1 MKSLIKL
8 LVFVVL
14 SVISNGIFAQEQN
27 NVSGVVTNEK
37 GEPLKSATVFIGGS
51 ERVTPADENG
61 HFIFK
66 NIPQGTFK
74 LSVQMLGYE
83 PLTRN
88 IIVKGAPLNIEM
100 KLKPKAIRLNEVKIG
115 NSNIWKKNFEL
126 FKEQFLGRSRNAK
139 QCEILNPQIINFTNK
154 KGIVLADADEFLVI
168 ENKRLGYRIRYL
180 LQDFGYTT
188 ADRTTLY
195 HGEHTFEELDGT
207 DEQKKEWS
215 KNRAE
220 TYNGSFRHFLR
231 SVYANNV
238 LENGFV
244 AKTALGYGKFSKLD
258 NVTDDRDKL
267 VVVNTPVKFDS
278 LITAIDTSFVS
289 LKFKQ
294 LYVVYDPKGAAA
306 YRRDALKKTVVYQKT
321 TIVINKAAS
330 LLKLFTDQA
339 IIDKKGSYT
348 DYRNFFI
355 EGYWANARMG
365 DELPEEYM
373 PPFGE
378 RPRGNVP
385 VNKPAFALQ
394 RWTDSI
400 PQEKAYLHMD
410 KPYYAL
416 SDTIWFKGYLTTG
429 SRHLLSERSSAVY
442 VDLINDQNQR
452 VKTLKL
458 QTAMGT
464 VAGNFILDDSIK
476 AGSYNIR
483 AYTQWM
489 RNAGEDYFFNKTFT
503 IGDPTKPV
511 LAGASK
517 KDIKAALQQ
526 TDVQFFPESGNLV
539 NGITSRIGFKAV
551 AANGL
556 GEAISGTITDSQNN
570 EVATI
575 NTLHAGMGSFLLT
588 PLPGKTYTANINF
601 DDGSRTALELPAALY
616 EGYVLSIYQPNTDS
630 ILVRIKA
637 SAHLQNTKLSLIAHS
652 GGELI
657 VTTPVEISS
666 AITSVWLNKRLFPS
680 GIAQFAIFNAK
691 DEPLNERIAFI
702 KNDDQMQLAINTP
715 KTLYKS
721 KENVQLE
728 LTAKESGGTPIAANF
743 SVAVIDA
750 NKFPVDESA
759 ESTIFSNLL
768 LTSDLKGYIEKPNYY
783 FMTDS
788 SVVNRALDNLM
799 LTQGYRRFEWKSLLD
814 TANTRPT
821 FAAEGLG
828 IAVTGTVETLTHK
841 PMPNAA
847 VLLVSTNAR
856 VSKTVLTDDAGKFKF
871 DNLVFADSARFAIQ
885 AVNSKNSD
893 RTIITIDSIPSAAI
907 TVKQNLAEVNI
918 IKATLQK
925 AADEGKPAKLA
936 GLHALK
942 EVKIKA
948 VKVIVDEN
956 QDAMKQGALTQRDG
970 SVDKVLRIENP
981 EIYNTVGEFLLARV
995 PGVTIETGP
1004 TGVTSLVDMR
1014 PSISVSGGTADSR
1027 AIGMLVNGISTGYDI
1042 DDVLNGRVFMVE
1054 DVDRIQIIR
1063 TSLPAK
1069 ERMRVN
1075 YGPGSGAAG
1084 YINIILKHP
1093 SQRKQYNTA
1102 IANIMPKG
1110 YNKSR
1115 QFYSPRYDRPN
1126 NRAAQLP
1133 DQRSTILWA
1142 PYVNTDAEGKSTI
1155 DFFNAD
1161 GPGTYRVVVEGINAA
1176 GELGRQ
1182 VFSYKVEQ

>member
-1 MKSLIKL
+1 MKPLFKL

-14 SVISNGIFAQEQN
+14 SVVSAGVFAQDPN
-27 NVSGVVTNEK
+27 NISGIVINEK

-51 ERVTPADENG
+51 ERVTLADENG
-61 HFIFK
+61 HFNFK
-66 NIPQGTFK
+66 NVPQGTFK

-88 IIVKGAPLNIEM
+88 LIVKGAPLNIEM
-100 KLKPKAIRLNEVKIG
+100 KLKPKAIRLDEVKIG

-139 QCEILNPQIINFTNK
+139 QCEILNPQVINFTNK
-154 KGIVLADADEFLVI
+154 KGILLADADEFLII

-220 TYNGSFRHFLR
+220 SYKGSFRHFLR
-231 SVYANNV
+231 SIYANNV
-238 LENGFV
+238 LENGFI
-244 AKTALGYGKFSKLD
+244 AKTALGYGKFSRLD

-294 LYVVYDPKGAAA
+294 LYVVYDPKEAAA
-306 YRRDALKKTVVYQKT
+306 YRRDALKKTGVYQKT

-378 RPRGNVP
+378 MPRGIVP

-416 SDTIWFKGYLTTG
+416 NDTIWFKGYLTTG

-464 VAGNFILDDSIK
+464 VAGNFILDDSVK

-503 IGDPTKPV
+503 IGDLTKPT
-511 LAGASK
+511 AAAANK

-539 NGITSRIGFKAV
+539 NGIVSKVGFKAV
-551 AANGL
+551 SANGL
-556 GEAISGTITDSQNN
+556 GEAISGTITDNQNN
-570 EVATI
+570 EVARI
-575 NTLHAGMGSFLLT
+575 NTLHAGMGSFLLQ
-588 PLPGKTYTANINF
+588 PLAGKTYTANINF
-601 DDGSRTALELPAALY
+601 DDGSSNTLELPAALY
-616 EGYVLSIYQPNTDS
+616 EGYVMSIYQPNKDS
-630 ILVRIKA
+630 LLVRIKA
-637 SAHLQNTKLSLIAHS
+637 SAHLQNTKLNLIAHS
-652 GGELI
+652 SGELI
-657 VTTPVEISS
+657 VTTPVEINTP
-666 AITSVWLNKRLFPS
+666 ITSVWLDKRLFPS

-702 KNDDQMQLAINTP
+702 KNDDHMQLAINTP
-715 KTLYKS
+715 KALYKS

-728 LTAKESGGTPIAANF
+728 LTAKESRGAPIAANF
-743 SVAVIDA
+743 SVAVIDES
-750 NKFPVDESA
+750 KLPVDESA
-759 ESTIFSNLL
+759 ESTIFSTLL

-783 FMTDS
+783 FMADS
-788 SVVNRALDNLM
+788 SLVNKALDNLM
-799 LTQGYRRFEWKSLLD
+799 LTQGYRRFEWKALLD
-814 TANTRPT
+814 TANTRPA
-821 FAAEGLG
+821 FAADGLG
-828 IAVTGTVETLTHK
+828 ITISGTVQTLTHK

-856 VSKTVLTDDAGKFKF
+856 INKTTITDDNGRFKF
-871 DNLVFADSARFAIQ
+871 DDLVFADSAGFAIQ
-885 AVNSKNSD
+885 ARNAKNTD
-893 RTIITIDSIPSAAI
+893 HAIITVDSISRAAI
-907 TVKQNLAEVNI
+907 TIKQHLAEVNI
-918 IKATLQK
+918 IKESLQK
-925 AADEGKPAKLA
+925 AEAEGKPVKLA
-936 GLHALK
+936 GHLLK
-942 EVKIKA
+942 QINIKA
-948 VKVIVDEN
+948 TKKTNDIL
-956 QDAMKQGALTQRDG
+956 ALQGGVRIAEV
-970 SVDKVLRIENP
+970 SADKVLTIPDPENYP
-981 EIYNTVGEFLLARV
+981 DMITFLQGASASFRV
-995 PGVTIETGP
+995 QTSP
-1004 TGVTSLVDMR
+1004 TGRKSLAGTR
-1014 PSISVSGGTADSR
+1014 PSLDLLSGNLTPTEVG
-1027 AIGMLVNGISTGYDI
+1027 V
-1042 DDVLNGRVFMVE
+1042 VLNGRALDTAEVHELLTLLPTE
-1054 DVDRIQIIR
+1054 DV
-1063 TSLPAK
+1063 AK
-1069 ERMRVN
+1069 IWVVTRN
-1075 YGPGSGAAG
+1075 LAITNLYGEALFIFTKP
-1084 YINIILKHP
+1084 P
-1093 SQRKQYNTA
+1093 SARKQYNPS
-1102 IANIMPKG
+1102 IANIKPKG
-1110 YNKSR
+1110 FNKSR
-1115 QFYSPRYDRPN
+1115 RFYSPRYDRPN
-1126 NRAAQLP
+1126 NSAAQLP
-1133 DQRSTILWA
+1133 DQRTTIFWS
-1142 PYVNTDAEGKSTI
+1142 PNVNTDANGKATL

-1182 VFSYKVEQ
+1182 VYTYKVE